1 MEEKERDIMGVRG
14 RKHILVNMFFC
25 LLIWE
30 IHSIQINNL
39 NISLSIGGDAS
50 DASKPNT
57 LLE

>member
-14 RKHILVNMFFC
+14 RKHILVNMFFVF
-25 LLIWE
+25 LLE

-50 DASKPNT
+50 DASNPNT